1 MRGPDKVAEAEPE
14 AGLTSSR
21 RVPMYEQAAAA
32 LEAEIRS
39 GRLGTDERLLSERA
53 LAQRLQVSRI
63 TIRRALAHLAE
74 KDLVRSSTRSGW
86 FAGPV
91 SEGSDALISFS
102 DMGRQRG
109 FAVTSRVL
117 RCAAREATLAEA
129 EELGVAPGSPVCDL
143 ARIRC
148 FDGLPIASTETV
160 VPGYLAPGLE
170 EHDFSAQSLYD
181 MLRTQYGVL
190 PARARFA
197 IQAAACGPADAEYLQ
212 IEPGEPVL
220 IFTQTGYDQLG
231 RAFELARTVYRA
243 DRYLFRGTLL
253 AAAERDAPVVQEAKQ
268 PG

>member
-1 MRGPDKVAEAEPE
+1 
-14 AGLTSSR
+14 
-21 RVPMYEQAAAA
+21 MYEQAAAA

-91 SEGSDALISFS
+91 SEGSDALVSFS

-109 FAVTSRVL
+109 FTVTSRVL
-117 RCAAREATLAEA
+117 RCVSREATLAEA
-129 EELGVAPGSPVCDL
+129 EDLGIAPGSPVCDL

-148 FDGLPIASTETV
+148 FDGLPIAATEGI

-170 EHDFSAQSLYD
+170 QHDFSSRSLYET
-181 MLRTQYGVL
+181 LRTEYGVL

-197 IQAAACGPADAEYLQ
+197 IQAAAAEPADAENLE
-212 IEPGEPVL
+212 ISHGEPVL
-220 IFTQTGYDQLG
+220 IFTQTGFDQRG
-231 RAFELARTVYRA
+231 RAFELARTAYRA

-253 AAAERDAPVVQEAKQ
+253 AAGERDVPVVQETPDPAS
-268 PG
+268 

>member
-1 MRGPDKVAEAEPE
+1 
-14 AGLTSSR
+14 
-21 RVPMYEQAAAA
+21 MYEQAAAA
-32 LEAEIRS
+32 LEAEIRG

-91 SEGSDALISFS
+91 SEGSDALVSFS

-117 RCAAREATLAEA
+117 RCVSREATLAEA

-148 FDGLPIASTETV
+148 FDGLPIAATEGI

-170 EHDFSAQSLYD
+170 QHDFSSRSLYET
-181 MLRTQYGVL
+181 LRTEYGVL
-190 PARARFA
+190 PAQAKFA
-197 IQAAACGPADAEYLQ
+197 IQAAAAEPADAENLE
-212 IEPGEPVL
+212 ISHGEPVL
-220 IFTQTGYDQLG
+220 IFTQTGYDQRG
-231 RAFELARTVYRA
+231 RAFELARTAYRA

-253 AAAERDAPVVQEAKQ
+253 AAGERDVPVVQEA
-268 PG
+268 PDPAS

>member
-1 MRGPDKVAEAEPE
+1 
-14 AGLTSSR
+14 
-21 RVPMYEQAAAA
+21 MYEQAAAA
-32 LEAEIRS
+32 LEAEIRG

-117 RCAAREATLAEA
+117 RCVSREATLAEA

-148 FDGLPIASTETV
+148 FDGLPIAATEGI

-170 EHDFSAQSLYD
+170 QHDFSSRSLYET
-181 MLRTQYGVL
+181 LRTEYGVL
-190 PARARFA
+190 PARAKFA
-197 IQAAACGPADAEYLQ
+197 IQAAAAEPADAENLE
-212 IEPGEPVL
+212 ISHGEPVL
-220 IFTQTGYDQLG
+220 IFTQTGFDQRG
-231 RAFELARTVYRA
+231 RAFELARTAYRA

-253 AAAERDAPVVQEAKQ
+253 AAGERDVPVVQETPDPAS
-268 PG
+268 